1 MPSLIKEILLNLFF
15 IILALLIVPIWLEE
29 RRISDHMKT
38 MLKTVAIGIC
48 IIFCMTFPIHTTNG
62 FVFDLRQVAIWI
74 GGLYGGAF
82 SALFLSII
90 TVVYRI
96 IIGGTEGIIVTMI
109 ITTIQAVTCFF
120 FYRKFKTSLSSKQ
133 RITSIILLSI
143 GTAILTM
150 ILSNIHIDD
159 EYQLSHIIST
169 YFPAQPLA
177 AFLGA
182 YITET
187 IQKHSE
193 LRRRIVR
200 AEKME
205 VVGHLAASISHEV
218 RNPLTVSRGF
228 MQLLLQSE
236 RMNYKDKQYIQI
248 AIEEIDRAEA
258 IITDYLTFAKPAP
271 EHVEKLNVK
280 TEIERVIDILRP
292 FANMSSIEI
301 QTSLV
306 PFAVKGER
314 QKFQQCLLNVMKN
327 AIEAMPNGGTLRIN
341 VSIDKDYVLIHIGD
355 TGVGMTKE
363 QIERLGEPYF
373 TTKGAKGTGLGMM
386 VVYRIVETMKGD
398 LFIHSEVGQ
407 GTDVYMYFPSY
418 YKSNIETSPKRS
430 RFEQVSY

>member
-15 IILALLIVPIWLEE
+15 IILALLIVPVWLEE
-29 RRISDHMKT
+29 RRISDHAKTILKT
-38 MLKTVAIGIC
+38 MAIGIC
-48 IIFCMTFPIHTTNG
+48 IIFCMTFPIHVTDS
-62 FVFDLRQVAIWI
+62 FIFDLRQVAIWI
-74 GGLYGGAF
+74 GGLYGGAL
-82 SALFLSII
+82 SALFLSSMAVI
-90 TVVYRI
+90 YHI
-96 IIGGTEGIIVTMI
+96 IIGGTEGIIVAMI
-109 ITTIQAVTCFF
+109 ITTIQVIISFF
-120 FYRKFKTSLSSKQ
+120 LYRKFQTSFSPKQ

-143 GTAILTM
+143 GTAMLTM
-150 ILSNIHIDD
+150 MLSSIWIVDDYQIL
-159 EYQLSHIIST
+159 HIIST
-169 YFPAQPLA
+169 YFPAQPVA

-187 IQKHSE
+187 IQKHND

-292 FANMSSIEI
+292 LANMNSIEI

-306 PFAVKGER
+306 PFAIKGER

-341 VSIDKDYVLIHIGD
+341 VSIDKDYVLIHISD

-373 TTKGAKGTGLGMM
+373 TTKGTKGTGLGMM

-398 LFIHSEVGQ
+398 LFIHSEVGE

-418 YKSNIETSPKRS
+418 YKTDVEKFS
-430 RFEQVSY
+430 RKNEKAIPI

>member
-1 MPSLIKEILLNLFF
+1 MPPLIEEVLLNLFF
-15 IILALLIVPIWLEE
+15 IILALLIAPIWLEE
-29 RRISDHMKT
+29 RRISDRSKAI
-38 MLKTVAIGIC
+38 LKTFSIGIC
-48 IIFCMTFPIHTTNG
+48 IVFCMMFPIQTTNG

-82 SALFLSII
+82 STLFLAMITII
-90 TVVYRI
+90 YRMM
-96 IIGGTEGIIVTMI
+96 IGGTEGIIVTII
-109 ITTIQAVTCFF
+109 ITTIQIIVCLF
-120 FYRKFKTSLSSKQ
+120 FYKKFQTHLSSKQ
-133 RITSIILLSI
+133 RITTITALSV
-143 GTAILTM
+143 GTAVLT
-150 ILSNIHIDD
+150 II
-159 EYQLSHIIST
+159 LSHIWMNDERQLIRMLST
-169 YFPAQPLA
+169 YFSAQPLT
-177 AFLGA
+177 AFLGS
-182 YITET
+182 YITEA
-187 IQKHSE
+187 IQKHSD
-193 LRRRIVR
+193 LRRRIIR
-200 AEKME
+200 AEKIE

-236 RMNYKDKQYIQI
+236 RVNYKDRQYIQI

-271 EHVEKLNVK
+271 EHVERLNVK

-292 FANMSSIEI
+292 LANMSSIEI
-301 QTSLV
+301 QAFLL

-341 VSIDKDYVLIHIGD
+341 VSIDKDYVLIHISD

-373 TTKGAKGTGLGMM
+373 TTKGTKGTGLGMM

-418 YKSNIETSPKRS
+418 YKSDVEKSSKRS
-430 RFEQVSY
+430 VEQVSR